1 MAYSTNSSITDI
13 DFDDVSS
20 FSSIDSYKPEPF
32 TGDLDG
38 NGNMDTTLM
47 KNDTIIRHD
56 TGTTV
61 GSATTNT
68 TTTTASA
75 TTTTN
80 ATTTATTTAAATPLN
95 QNKSQKLSSKSS
107 SNTLGKQNSHSIER
121 TVTENAL
128 RDNVETVESLAAR
141 GLDGS
146 QRVVPDVNNPLTMT
160 RTAEFPEEYNIE
172 TDTGLVK
179 MKTIETLRRQTS
191 RVSTQKSLKS
201 RTESIKS
208 NKSGKSFVSSLVDD
222 PDEGQLTAEKL
233 NKAVERNRKE
243 LEKMKKRKEQKGIK
257 GFFSK
262 IF

>member
-1 MAYSTNSSITDI
+1 MSYSTNSSITDI

-32 TGDLDG
+32 TGDLHS
-38 NGNMDTTLM
+38 NGNMDTTLI

-56 TGTTV
+56 TRTTV
-61 GSATTNT
+61 GSAITNNT
-68 TTTTASA
+68 TTTA
-75 TTTTN
+75 TTN
-80 ATTTATTTAAATPLN
+80 ATTNATTAATATTPLN
-95 QNKSQKLSSKSS
+95 QEKSQKLNSKNSL
-107 SNTLGKQNSHSIER
+107 NTLGKQSSYFIER
-121 TVTENAL
+121 AVTNNAL
-128 RDNVETVESLAAR
+128 GDNVETVESLAAK

-146 QRVVPDVNNPLTMT
+146 QKIVPDINNPLTMT
-160 RTAEFPEEYNIE
+160 KTAEFPEEYTIE

-191 RVSTQKSLKS
+191 RISTQRSLKS
-201 RTESIKS
+201 RTESMKS
-208 NKSGKSFVSSLVDD
+208 NKSSKSFASSLVDN
-222 PDEGQLTAEKL
+222 PDDGHLTAAKL
-233 NKAVERNRKE
+233 NRAVERNRKE

>member
-1 MAYSTNSSITDI
+1 MYYQLNMSYSTNSSITDI

-32 TGDLDG
+32 TGDLRS

-56 TGTTV
+56 TRTTI
-61 GSATTNT
+61 GSATTNNT
-68 TTTTASA
+68 
-75 TTTTN
+75 
-80 ATTTATTTAAATPLN
+80 TTTATTIATATAATPLN
-95 QNKSQKLSSKSS
+95 QEKSQKLNSKNS
-107 SNTLGKQNSHSIER
+107 SNTLGKQSSHFVER
-121 TVTENAL
+121 AVTNNAL
-128 RDNVETVESLAAR
+128 GDNVETVESLAAK

-146 QRVVPDVNNPLTMT
+146 QKIVPDINNPLTMT
-160 RTAEFPEEYNIE
+160 KTAEFPKEYTIE

-179 MKTIETLRRQTS
+179 LKTIETLRRQTS
-191 RVSTQKSLKS
+191 RVSTQRSLKS
-201 RTESIKS
+201 RTESMRS
-208 NKSGKSFVSSLVDD
+208 NKSSKSFASSLVDN
-222 PDEGQLTAEKL
+222 PDDGHLTAAKL

>member
-1 MAYSTNSSITDI
+1 MTYSTNSSITDI

-32 TGDLDG
+32 TGNLDC

-56 TGTTV
+56 TRTTV
-61 GSATTNT
+61 ISAITN
-68 TTTTASA
+68 
-75 TTTTN
+75 N
-80 ATTTATTTAAATPLN
+80 TTTAATVSATATATTDAATLSN
-95 QNKSQKLSSKSS
+95 QRKSQKLNSKNS
-107 SNTLGKQNSHSIER
+107 SNTLGKQSSHSIER
-121 TVTENAL
+121 TATNNAL
-128 RDNVETVESLAAR
+128 EDNVETVESLAAR

-146 QRVVPDVNNPLTMT
+146 QRVIPDINNPLTIT
-160 RTAEFPEEYNIE
+160 KTAKFPEEYTIE

-208 NKSGKSFVSSLVDD
+208 NKSSKSFASSLVDN
-222 PDEGQLTAEKL
+222 PDEGHLTAAKL

-243 LEKMKKRKEQKGIK
+243 LEKVRKHKEQKGIK